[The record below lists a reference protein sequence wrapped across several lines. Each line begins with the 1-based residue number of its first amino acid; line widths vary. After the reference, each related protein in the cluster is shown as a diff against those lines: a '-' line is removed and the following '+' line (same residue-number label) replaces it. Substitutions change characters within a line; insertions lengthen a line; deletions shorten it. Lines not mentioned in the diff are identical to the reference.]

1 VGLGW
6 IAAIVRIALSARIVA
21 ARTDPLATQ
30 VVRKYE
36 ATNPTI
42 VPAVGLKTV
51 DQEVQETLGVSGANK
66 TWAKPTKLLS
76 RVRIDK

>member
-1 VGLGW
+1 VGLGR

-42 VPAVGLKTV
+42 VPAVGLTTV
-51 DQEVQETLGVSGANK
+51 DREVQETLGVSGANK